1 VVHLNHSN
9 LLTREKDTSK
19 EYKFLGSMLSGLV
32 SRSSFSSKMHRLYR
46 DGKATKAEFMAAITS
61 DSNTIISKQ
70 EKFVFV
76 SGGQLEWLDILRPIA
91 ENFSGFRVTQN
102 KAFDYKTQN
111 NYDSD
116 LLPNPIAEGS
126 IGPVTRWLRT
136 NTFYRKPLVSG
147 KIDCNGDELSAIMP
161 KIKNN
166 SIIFLPGPYS
176 LIRMVENRH
185 YTNLG
190 DLATDYSRA
199 IEKSLDNLRKK
210 GYACIFFLEPYVGYD
225 FSNDSFSCPTWFEKS
240 LSISHTPE
248 ITIGAH
254 FPKSEMEL
262 IVPNVEKSTIDF
274 LGLDL
279 LYSSG
284 YRIRTS
290 KDVFLGVV
298 DGARVGIESLM
309 EIRKMIQYFLES
321 SKFSENYYIGPN
333 DRLYDI
339 PFELAVKKI
348 ETLALE
354 SVF

>member
-1 VVHLNHSN
+1 
-9 LLTREKDTSK
+9 
-19 EYKFLGSMLSGLV
+19 
-32 SRSSFSSKMHRLYR
+32 
-46 DGKATKAEFMAAITS
+46 MAAIAS
-61 DSNTIISKQ
+61 DSKTIISKQ

-76 SGGQLEWLDILRPIA
+76 SGGQLDWLDILRPIA
-91 ENFSGFRVTQN
+91 ENFSGFRAIQN
-102 KAFDYKTQN
+102 KAFDYKTQDN
-111 NYDSD
+111 IDSD
-116 LLPNPIAEGS
+116 LRPNPIAEGT

-147 KIDCNGDELSAIMP
+147 KIHCSGDELSAIMP
-161 KIKNN
+161 KIKSN

-185 YTNLG
+185 YTNIG
-190 DLATDYSRA
+190 DLAIDYSKA
-199 IEKSLDNLRKK
+199 IEKSIDSLRKK
-210 GYACIFFLEPYVGYD
+210 GYVCIFFLEPYVGYD

-240 LSISHTPE
+240 LSISHSPE

-254 FPKSEMEL
+254 FPKSEMEI
-262 IVPNVEKSTIDF
+262 IVPKVEKSTMDF

-284 YRIRTS
+284 YRIKTS

-298 DGARVGIESLM
+298 DGARFGLESLK
-309 EIRKMIQYFLES
+309 EIRIMIQYFLDS
-321 SKFSENYYIGPN
+321 AKFSKNYYLGPN

-348 ETLALE
+348 ETLNIE